1 MHKLPSPDYLDLTY
15 RADLD
20 LLVARWMRHPTLVEM
35 QQGYNLML
43 NTAATCGCVRWLI
56 DARRRDHTNQSGIP
70 WMMEVFY
77 PQLAIR
83 LEGRVFLAFLL
94 APVHLQALEADT
106 SLLPLSY
113 FDTLPYQIG
122 RFLEERAAIAWLDS
136 HCPREKGEIVKW

>member
-1 MHKLPSPDYLDLTY
+1 MDKLPSPDYLDLTY

-20 LLVARWMRHPTLVEM
+20 LLVARWMRHPCVAEM
-35 QQGYNLML
+35 QHGYNLML
-43 NTAATCGCVRWLI
+43 NAAASQGCVRWLI

-77 PQLAIR
+77 PQLANR
-83 LEGRVFLAFLL
+83 LQGRVFLAFLL
-94 APVHLQALEADT
+94 APVHLQVLEADT

-136 HCPREKGEIVKW
+136 HCSEAKGKL

>member
-1 MHKLPSPDYLDLTY
+1 MDKLLSPDYLDLTY

-20 LLVARWMRHPTLVEM
+20 LLVGRWMRNPALAEM

-43 NTAATCGCVRWLI
+43 NAATTCGCMRWLI
-56 DARRRDHTNQSGIP
+56 DARRRDHTNQNGIP

-77 PQLAIR
+77 PQLASR
-83 LEGRVFLAFLL
+83 LQGRVHLAFLL

-122 RFLEERAAIAWLDS
+122 RFLEEQAAITWLDS
-136 HCPREKGEIVKW
+136 HCPMRKGEMVRL